1 MSVTPQQLIAEQAQR
16 DTFLAGFDFTLRR
29 TFYPLGFP
37 LELETNSRDV
47 IAAAEEGWS
56 EFSQTFDVPPS
67 RLSLG
72 VTDTEDTVLTLKSV
86 FATRDHLASLFADPQ
101 NFTVSDFRDDFTFG
115 WVTRGL
121 AEDHSLLRYRFLVP
135 AAFMMV
141 EQKALAPL
149 HAALIAKDGVGVMLC
164 GDSMAGKSTL
174 AYACAREGW
183 SFVTDDGTFLVRG
196 ESDRYAIGDFPN
208 LRLREDAVQFFPELA
223 NRLAVVRPNGKIA
236 LEIPTRELPIRT
248 LPGHTVDHVV
258 YLDRG
263 DYSRAALE
271 IYPGERAI
279 EDWKQHAAFGT
290 NAVRLAQLQ
299 CHHRLLSAGMW
310 NLKYSQ
316 LEDAIARLERLIS
329 EGC

>member
-1 MSVTPQQLIAEQAQR
+1 MRVTPQQLIAEQAPR
-16 DTFLAGFDFTLRR
+16 DTFLAGFDVKLRR

-37 LELETNSRDV
+37 LELETNSLEV

-56 EFSQTFDVPPS
+56 EFSQAFDAPPL
-67 RLSLG
+67 RLCIG
-72 VTDTEDTVLTLKSV
+72 VTDAEETVLTLKSV

-101 NFTVSDFRDDFTFG
+101 NFIVCDFHKDFAFG
-115 WVTRGL
+115 WVTRGV
-121 AEDHSLLRYRFLVP
+121 AEDHSLLRYRFLLP

-164 GDSMAGKSTL
+164 GESMAGKSTL
-174 AYACAREGW
+174 AYACARAGW

-196 ESDRYAIGDFPN
+196 ESDRYALGDFPN
-208 LRLREDAVQFFPELA
+208 LRLREDAVQLFPELA

-248 LPGHTVDHVV
+248 VRGHSVDHVV

-263 DYSRAALE
+263 DYSGAALE
-271 IYPGERAI
+271 PYPRERAI
-279 EDWKQHAAFGT
+279 EEWKQYAPFGT
-290 NAVRLAQLQ
+290 SAVRRAQLQ
-299 CHHRLLSAGMW
+299 CHHRLLNAGMW
-310 NLKYSQ
+310 NMKYSQ
-316 LEDAIARLERLIS
+316 LADAIARLERLVS
-329 EGC
+329 NGC